1 MTYHCL
7 DNLEPAAFF
16 RWFGEIAAIPHGS
29 RKEQQITAWLQKFAA
44 DRGIPCELDRAGN
57 LLMELRAHAGYEDQ
71 PAILFQA
78 HMDMIWKADEGVDFD
93 FATQPLDLYVEGDC
107 IRARGTTLGA
117 DNAVGLATML
127 ALADDPTI
135 PRPALQLLFTVA
147 EEVGMVG
154 IRAVDPA
161 TITARRMINM
171 DCGDSH
177 VLCVSSAGKND
188 LGIDHTFPTEAP
200 CGQGLRITLSGG
212 KGGHPSIC
220 ANAGRFCAAGAFGD
234 LLSALPAFRLC
245 SLTGSEAIMGWGEAV
260 ILAPEGS
267 EASLQRQF
275 DAIASIYAQTDEGI
289 RMELTPC
296 QPCSALSEADSR
308 KIAQVLLHLRSAQYR
323 CDGNRPDTIVTSGA
337 VTAMSLENG
346 SFSLRFRLRS
356 TVTADSNLQYARF
369 RSIIAPL
376 GLELK
381 SLDSY
386 EGWSERFQS
395 PFRDKFQR
403 VHQAIFG
410 RPMDIERAP
419 GGVETGILTHKL
431 TDMDALGVAPTGRGA
446 HSTQERLY
454 ISETADYWQLL
465 LAVLA
470 EKE

>member
-1 MTYHCL
+1 MTYHWL
-7 DNLEPAAFF
+7 DNLEPAAYF

-29 RKEQQITAWLQKFAA
+29 RKEQQLTAWLQKFAA

-177 VLCVSSAGKND
+177 VLCVSSAGTND

-289 RMELTPC
+289 RMALTPC
-296 QPCSALSEADSR
+296 QPCRGRLPQDRPGAAASAQRPVPLRRQPPGYHRHLRRRYRHEPGKRQLQPAFPSALHGHCRQQPA
-308 KIAQVLLHLRSAQYR
+308 ICPFPLHH
-323 CDGNRPDTIVTSGA
+323 RPPGVGA
-337 VTAMSLENG
+337 EE
-346 SFSLRFRLRS
+346 
-356 TVTADSNLQYARF
+356 
-369 RSIIAPL
+369 P
-376 GLELK
+376 
-381 SLDSY
+381 
-386 EGWSERFQS
+386 
-395 PFRDKFQR
+395 
-403 VHQAIFG
+403 
-410 RPMDIERAP
+410 
-419 GGVETGILTHKL
+419 
-431 TDMDALGVAPTGRGA
+431 
-446 HSTQERLY
+446 
-454 ISETADYWQLL
+454 
-465 LAVLA
+465 
-470 EKE
+470 

>member
-1 MTYHCL
+1 MSYECL
-7 DNLEPAAFF
+7 KGLEPAAFF
-16 RWFGEIAAIPHGS
+16 HWFGEIAAIPHGS
-29 RKEQQITAWLQKFAA
+29 HKEQQIIAWLQKFAA
-44 DRGIPCELDRAGN
+44 DRDIPYTTDKAGN
-57 LLMELRAHAGYEDQ
+57 ILMELRAHEGYEDQ

-78 HMDMIWKADEGVDFD
+78 HMDMIWKADEGVEFD
-93 FATQPLDLYVEGDC
+93 FATQPLDLYVDGDY

-117 DNAVGLATML
+117 DNAVGMATML
-127 ALADDPTI
+127 ALADDPSI

-188 LGIDHTFPTEAP
+188 LGIDHTFPTEEAVA
-200 CGQGLRITLSGG
+200 QALRITLSGG

-220 ANAGRFCAAGAFGD
+220 ANQGRFCAAGAFGD

-245 SLTGSEAIMGWGEAV
+245 SLAGSEAIMGWGEAV
-260 ILAPEGS
+260 IIAPEGS
-267 EASLQRQF
+267 EALLRKQF
-275 DAIASIYAQTDEGI
+275 AAIQSVYTQTDGDI
-289 RMELTPC
+289 RMVLTPC
-296 QPCSALSEADSR
+296 EPCKALTQADSR
-308 KIAQVLLHLRSAQYR
+308 KIAQVLTHLRSAQYR
-323 CDGNRPDTIVTSGA
+323 CDGNRPENIVTSGA
-337 VTAMSLENG
+337 VTAMRLENG
-346 SFSLRFRLRS
+346 VFSLRFRLRS
-356 TVTADSNLQYARF
+356 SISADSDLQYARF
-369 RSIIAPL
+369 RSIIDPL

-386 EGWSERFQS
+386 EGWTERFQS

-410 RPMDIERAP
+410 CPMDIERAP

-431 TDMDALGVAPTGRGA
+431 PDMDALGVAPTGRGA